1 MARSTRKS
9 KGIFRRVYSPIQ
21 HLIEATR
28 NVSRSAFRRGG
39 KIVDNT
45 LGFGGNVGNALT
57 KHANM
62 AVRNVTGR
70 RRERR
75 ERRSRRERRERR
87 ETRRGRRNE
96 RRN

>member
-45 LGFGGNVGNALT
+45 LGFGGNVGNAFS
-57 KHANM
+57 KHANL
-62 AVRNVTGR
+62 AVNGVTGR
-70 RRERR
+70 RKERRR
-75 ERRSRRERRERR
+75 ERRSRRK
-87 ETRRGRRNE
+87 TRRNRK
-96 RRN
+96 